1 MFCVLAQ
8 EVEGI
13 LVALGVSSARR
24 RKARADRPAGPSGR
38 VRSKQQTRG
47 ARGRAA
53 PGKAGGLGQQRR
65 RCIGQQSGRSGLPLL
80 AAGPA
85 ALGEDTAHN
94 PAGAARD

>member
-1 MFCVLAQ
+1 
-8 EVEGI
+8 
-13 LVALGVSSARR
+13 
-24 RKARADRPAGPSGR
+24 
-38 VRSKQQTRG
+38 VRSKQLTSG

-53 PGKAGGLGQQRR
+53 PGEAGGLCQQRR
-65 RCIGQQSGRSGLPLL
+65 RCIGQQGGRSSLPLL